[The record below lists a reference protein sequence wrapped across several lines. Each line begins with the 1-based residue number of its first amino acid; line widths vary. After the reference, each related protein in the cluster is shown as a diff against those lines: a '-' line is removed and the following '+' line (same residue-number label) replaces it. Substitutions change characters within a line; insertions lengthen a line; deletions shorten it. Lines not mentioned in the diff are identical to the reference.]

1 MSRLEENNKHELHK
15 AELEP
20 RGGTANLQKR
30 LASIEA
36 ATKRD
41 RSEGAS
47 VCSKPG
53 TNKVKVF
60 QITVASQQYQI
71 FKVFQ
76 ILISTIIKG
85 YLFSE
90 SF

>member
-1 MSRLEENNKHELHK
+1 MSRLEENNKHELHE

-20 RGGTANLQKR
+20 QGGTANLQKR

-41 RSEGAS
+41 RSEGARVS
-47 VCSKPG
+47 SKPG
-53 TNKVKVF
+53 TKVKVF
-60 QITVASQQYQI
+60 RIIVASQQYQI

-76 ILISTIIKG
+76 QQFQVIYFQSL
-85 YLFSE
+85 
-90 SF
+90 